1 VTDTPRRVVLVV
13 VQMEVVEVVV
23 LVEMVVSL
31 LVDNKTLV
39 SRLKRIVHLKKHTMD
54 RWWGC
59 DLAVWLGRGRRAVHI
74 TKGDPEKWLPKSI
87 MLGLTTVT
95 SESITSSL
103 ISLKFL
109 RVNLMFWIIV

>member
-1 VTDTPRRVVLVV
+1 MTDTPRRVVLVV

-59 DLAVWLGRGRRAVHI
+59 DLVWLGRARALHI